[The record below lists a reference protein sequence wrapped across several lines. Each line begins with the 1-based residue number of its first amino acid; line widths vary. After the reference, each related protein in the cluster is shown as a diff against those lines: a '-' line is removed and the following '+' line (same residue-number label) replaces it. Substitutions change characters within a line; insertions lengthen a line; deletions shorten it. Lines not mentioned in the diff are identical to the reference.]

1 MTAYEDTEDE
11 AADHITR
18 NRVASCGNATQLC
31 NLSVMHAR
39 LACPPACAS
48 SETGNHAKKQKK
60 RERGKRGRG
69 GAEEGRKGGRDAWLV
84 FISNQGWSQ
93 PARNAIRADGFCT
106 LPSVLRCGTSDEGMV
121 QRHYDLPSSSHRN
134 TYHIHPFL
142 LLLLCCYCCSRLP

>member
-1 MTAYEDTEDE
+1 MIWLVMTAYEDTEDE

-18 NRVASCGNATQLC
+18 SRVASCGNATQLC

-39 LACPPACAS
+39 LACPPACLRILRDRKS
-48 SETGNHAKKQKK
+48 RQETEET
-60 RERGKRGRG
+60 REG

-134 TYHIHPFL
+134 TYHIIHPF
-142 LLLLCCYCCSRLP
+142 LCCYCCSRLP

>member
-1 MTAYEDTEDE
+1 MIWLLMSAYEDTEDE

-60 RERGKRGRG
+60 REREGRG
-69 GAEEGRKGGRDAWLV
+69 GAEEGRARCLAGFYFQSRLE
-84 FISNQGWSQ
+84 
-93 PARNAIRADGFCT
+93 PASTQRNPRRWFLYIT
-106 LPSVLRCGTSDEGMV
+106 IVLRCGTSDEGMA
-121 QRHYDLPSSSHRN
+121 QRHYYLLSSSHRN

-142 LLLLCCYCCSRLP
+142 LLLLRCYCCSRLP